1 MAVISGCSEKCD
13 GNSLGNGERP
23 YNNHKKYK
31 KFFPLE
37 TEKTLIT
44 MFFSPFPG
52 GNNFLFF
59 L

>member
-44 MFFSPFPG
+44 IRKTRS
-52 GNNFLFF
+52 
-59 L
+59 